1 MLPHKI
7 MPRIEDVDPVRYRDY
22 LRFLSG
28 VLTRFKDY
36 YERTEQEGQITDA
49 ESVAYFAE
57 RFLATIASL
66 RLKYM
71 YSPSYLRRPG
81 VDLTYSGFPG
91 MNDIFEILSDLA
103 TCKDRLAKLPSIEAL
118 KAMILE
124 SVMMAPSVEDEERH
138 QARLINLLYKL
149 SDRAYLEG
157 LDINTQFF
165 QFTPGKLSLVPAS
178 EYAETGR
185 RAYVFSWACF
195 DQESNEPV
203 VYTMLFTQDDH
214 ETVFD
219 TASAD
224 FEKFMDTVRNIA
236 ARAPENLLAIAVRL
250 DESFRTLYPKTIK
263 RVRIG
268 PLVSPLLYQGAR
280 MIDEASLA
288 GRILPVFKRAGSGLE
303 DFVLLFDVE
312 AVISVREEVSSL
324 SRQYG
329 YEKSR
334 QVYLVNESMSQ
345 MKRRG
350 VSTLKLY
357 AIMPHWLR
365 QHLTEGDF
373 ENLPELREAELLA
386 YQINEKGLNHVC

>member
-1 MLPHKI
+1 
-7 MPRIEDVDPVRYRDY
+7 
-22 LRFLSG
+22 
-28 VLTRFKDY
+28 
-36 YERTEQEGQITDA
+36 
-49 ESVAYFAE
+49 
-57 RFLATIASL
+57 
-66 RLKYM
+66 
-71 YSPSYLRRPG
+71 
-81 VDLTYSGFPG
+81 
-91 MNDIFEILSDLA
+91 
-103 TCKDRLAKLPSIEAL
+103 
-118 KAMILE
+118 
-124 SVMMAPSVEDEERH
+124 
-138 QARLINLLYKL
+138 
-149 SDRAYLEG
+149 
-157 LDINTQFF
+157 
-165 QFTPGKLSLVPAS
+165 
-178 EYAETGR
+178 
-185 RAYVFSWACF
+185 
-195 DQESNEPV
+195 
-203 VYTMLFTQDDH
+203 
-214 ETVFD
+214 
-219 TASAD
+219 
-224 FEKFMDTVRNIA
+224 
-236 ARAPENLLAIAVRL
+236 
-250 DESFRTLYPKTIK
+250 
-263 RVRIG
+263 
-268 PLVSPLLYQGAR
+268 

>member
-1 MLPHKI
+1 MLAHKI

-22 LRFLSG
+22 LRFLNR
-28 VLTRFKDY
+28 VLTRFKNY
-36 YERTEQEGQITDA
+36 YERIEQEGQITDA

-91 MNDIFEILSDLA
+91 TNDIFEMSSDLA
-103 TCKDRLAKLPSIEAL
+103 TRDERLIKLPSIEAL

-124 SVMMAPSVEDEERH
+124 IVMSVPSEEDTERH
-138 QARLINLLYKL
+138 QARSINLLYKL
-149 SDRAYLEG
+149 SDRAYLED

-165 QFTPGKLSLVPAS
+165 QFTPGKLVLVPVS
-178 EYAETGR
+178 EYAEAGR

-203 VYTMLFTQDDH
+203 VYTMLFTQDEH

-219 TASAD
+219 IASAD
-224 FEKFMDTVRNIA
+224 FEKFKDTVRNIA
-236 ARAPENLLAIAVRL
+236 ARAPESLLAIAVRL

-263 RVRIG
+263 RVRVG
-268 PLVSPLLYQGAR
+268 PLVSPLLYQRAGTL
-280 MIDEASLA
+280 DEASLA
-288 GRILPVFKRAGSGLE
+288 SRILPVFKRAGSDLE

-312 AVISVREEVSSL
+312 TVVSVREEASPL
-324 SRQYG
+324 FRQYG
-329 YEKSR
+329 YEKNR
-334 QVYLVNESMSQ
+334 QIYLVNESVRE

-350 VSTLKLY
+350 VSTLHLY

-365 QHLTEGDF
+365 QHLTEGDLA
-373 ENLPELREAELLA
+373 NLPELREATLLA
-386 YQINEKGLNHVC
+386 YQLNEKGFSHVG